1 MNYGDKLILME
12 GIITKVTD
20 GSVEMDLKGR
30 LGTLVVPKRML
41 ITDYEL
47 QPGQE
52 VAFNMSFPEVKDE
65 KPNEDYLK
73 NIMRREN
80 KEVQNG

>member
-1 MNYGDKLILME
+1 MVYGDKLILME

-30 LGTLVVPKRML
+30 LGKLVVPKRML

-47 QPGQE
+47 KAGQE

-73 NIMRREN
+73 NIMRR
-80 KEVQNG
+80 KE

>member
-30 LGTLVVPKRML
+30 LGKLVVPKRML

-47 QPGQE
+47 QAGQE